1 MPKFELKK
9 FHKNKGHEGEGFY
22 CELWM
27 DGAYVATVI
36 DEGNGGTPLYQW
48 GSREA
53 REKVHAHIASLPD
66 KQYPAAYGMKAWSV
80 KADEE
85 TFICDLVE
93 LHHIKKAC
101 KKHTCFHL
109 KGQEGTYSELNRP
122 YSPEIAAQL
131 RKEYGDK
138 LLVIYNESLQ

>member
-27 DGAYVATVI
+27 DGQLVAVVI
-36 DEGNGGTPLYQW
+36 DEGNGGPPLYQW
-48 GSREA
+48 KSREA
-53 REKVHAHIASLPD
+53 REKVYAHIATLPD
-66 KQYPAAYGMKAWSV
+66 KHHSAGHGMEAWV
-80 KADEE
+80 EKADEE

-101 KKHTCFHL
+101 KKHTCFRV
-109 KGQEGTYSELNRP
+109 KGQEDGSFYELAHP
-122 YSPEIAAQL
+122 YTPEVAADI
-131 RKEYGDK
+131 RKKHGDN
-138 LLVIYNESLQ
+138 LLVIFNEET